1 LLRPT
6 GEDFEMLRLT
16 LLAVLP
22 QISGLLM
29 MVARRGDR

>member
-1 LLRPT
+1 
-6 GEDFEMLRLT
+6 MLRLT